1 MKKVLLLIT
10 FAMYIFIHGAFAQAM
25 FNRVTNIPVRV
36 GASTL
41 LNPWAGGIN
50 SPLISELDINGD
62 GIHDMI
68 VFDMHNNRLLPFIND
83 GSAGTDAWHYAP
95 QYISR
100 FPIVNK
106 WVLFYDYN
114 CDGKKDMF
122 TLSTSPPS
130 GITAYRNDFSL
141 PGGLSFTMVSPF
153 LQETFATITT
163 NIFASGV
170 SIPTFTDIDND
181 GDMDILG
188 YNSVPDGRIVY
199 HRNLSMDNFG
209 HCDSLKFEYRS
220 GCFGNFTLKIGSTN
234 SVQCFHC
241 PCREA
246 PPHAGFDEFDPVVY
260 DPSEAARRDDTI
272 SSVFALD
279 LDGDGD
285 KELLIGDISSDNTLM
300 IHNGGSPTAAEMDSQ
315 DTAFPSSDVSALFNG
330 FHFHAY
336 IDADNDGKKDL
347 IVFSSEYENREGIW
361 WYKNTLSNPS
371 PVLDWQSRAFLQED
385 MIDVGENAAPVL
397 FDYNNDGLQD
407 LVVAGSV
414 YQPSTVQFRSSL
426 FLYRNTGTLN
436 APSFEFVTDDYAGIS
451 TFSYASPMYPAFSDM
466 DDDGDVD
473 MLIGL
478 EDGTLQYFNNSAGA
492 GNLPSF
498 QLAFPNFMGID
509 VGNANAPQVFDLNKD
524 GKKDLLIGEKNGFI
538 NYFENTGSVSS
549 PFFSSVPSNDT
560 LGCIIRQLPSSPD
573 GFTVPFAFDSLG
585 KTRLLVSNLTGN
597 IVQYLNIDGN
607 LNGCFTLVDSV
618 MPMPESFRIKT
629 NLSVSGGDLNGDQLI
644 DLVIGYSSGGVQVYY
659 QIDPSVSIS
668 EPEEKQYDVKC
679 FPNPAGESF
688 TLFVNGFSENEK
700 VFLTIRSLTGSDIL
714 SSEFTGRAEVIR
726 TSELS
731 SGIYLVQL
739 RTHSVNLVKKLV
751 VQH

>member
-1 MKKVLLLIT
+1 MKKVLLLT
-10 FAMYIFIHGAFAQAM
+10 SLALHIFVYGAFAQSR
-25 FNRVTNIPVRV
+25 FNRVTNIPVRA
-36 GASTL
+36 GASNL

-68 VFDMHNNRLLPFIND
+68 VFDMHNNRLIPFIND

-95 QYISR
+95 EYISK
-100 FPIVNK
+100 FPVVNK

-130 GITAYRNDFSL
+130 GISAYRNDFSQ
-141 PGGLSFTMVSPF
+141 PGGLNFTLVSPF

-170 SIPTFTDIDND
+170 SIPTFNDIDND

-220 GCFGNFTLKIGSTN
+220 GCFGNFTLRIGSTN
-234 SVQCFHC
+234 SVSCFHC

-246 PPHAGFDEFDPVVY
+246 PPQAGMDEFDPVVY
-260 DPSEAARRDDTI
+260 DPSEAARQDDTI

-285 KELLIGDISSDNTLM
+285 KEILIGDISSDNTLM
-300 IHNGGSPTAAEMDSQ
+300 IHNGGTHTAAEMDSQ

-336 IDADNDGKKDL
+336 LDADNDGKKDL
-347 IVFSSEYENREGIW
+347 LVFSNEYENREGIW
-361 WYKNTLSNPS
+361 WYKNTGSNLS
-371 PVLDWQSRAFLQED
+371 PVFDWQSKAFLQED

-397 FDYNNDGLQD
+397 FDYNNDGLLD

-414 YQPSTVQFRSSL
+414 YQSSTVQFRSSL
-426 FLYRNTGTLN
+426 FLYRNTGTSM
-436 APSFEFVTDDYAGIS
+436 APAFEFVTDDYAGIS
-451 TFSYASPMYPAFSDM
+451 GFNYSSPIYPAFSDM
-466 DDDGDVD
+466 DDDGDID
-473 MLIGL
+473 LLIGL
-478 EDGTLQYFNNSAGA
+478 EDGTLQYFNNSAGP
-492 GNLPSF
+492 GNPPGF

-509 VGNANAPQVFDLNKD
+509 VGNANAPQVYDLNKD
-524 GKKDLLIGEKNGFI
+524 GKKDLLIGEKNGFV

-549 PFFSSVPSNDT
+549 PFFSNIPSNDT
-560 LGCIIRQLPSSPD
+560 LGCIVRQMSSSPD

-585 KTRLLVSNLTGN
+585 KTRLLVSNLSGN
-597 IVQYLNIDGN
+597 IFQYLNIDGN

-618 MPMPESFRIKT
+618 MPVPESFRIKT
-629 NLSVSGGDLNGDQLI
+629 NLSVSGADLNGDQLT
-644 DLVIGYSSGGVQVYY
+644 DLVIGYSSGGVQIYY
-659 QIDPSVSIS
+659 QVDPTVSIG
-668 EPEEKQYDVKC
+668 EREEEIYDVRC
-679 FPNPAGESF
+679 YPNPAGESF
-688 TLFVNGFSENEK
+688 TLSVNGFSAGEK
-700 VFLTIRSLTGSDIL
+700 FRMTMKTLQGTDLFTR
-714 SSEFTGRAEVIR
+714 EFTGQ
-726 TSELS
+726 TELINAGDLA
-731 SGIYLVQL
+731 SGIYLIHLQ
-739 RTHSVNLVKKLV
+739 SASFSLVKRIV
-751 VQH
+751 IQR